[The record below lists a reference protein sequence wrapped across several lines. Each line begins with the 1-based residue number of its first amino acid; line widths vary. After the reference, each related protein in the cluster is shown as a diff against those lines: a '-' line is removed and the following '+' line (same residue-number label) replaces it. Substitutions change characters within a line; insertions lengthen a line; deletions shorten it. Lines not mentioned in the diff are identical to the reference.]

1 MENRPLDYADFEDEG
16 KELSEY
22 IDIAKRRKM
31 PMLITAG
38 IIATVTLLALLIW
51 PPTYRSTATI
61 LIEEQEIPRDLV
73 RSTITSFAAQQVQVI
88 SQRIM
93 TLANISKL
101 VDKFGLYPDEIASQA
116 PRTEIA
122 QVFREAVAVDLVS
135 ADVIDPRSGRP
146 AEATIAFTLGFDYQ
160 NPELSQKVASE
171 LVTLYLNEN
180 LRSRNE
186 KSANTAEFL
195 TAEAQALQQELDRL
209 EGELATFKEENEGS
223 LPELYDFNI
232 NTVSRTER
240 ELLEIDL
247 RVQELEKRKI
257 QLSSELAQ
265 ISPTAPVALASGQMV
280 LGDADRLKALETEYR
295 RESARYKANHP
306 TVVRLKREI
315 EEVRAKLGIETPRS
329 ELLKS
334 LDNAR
339 SELKQLQGKF
349 AADSPQ
355 VNAQKRVIA
364 QLENELL
371 QSERNTSV
379 AAPDNPAYLLI
390 QTQLDAAD
398 TEIASLKQ
406 KSASLR
412 KKISEHEAMI
422 RKAPGVEKAYK
433 AILRDYDNASLKY
446 REIKAKQLEASLA
459 QNLERDRK
467 GERFTLI
474 EPPAYPLEPI
484 SPNKPA
490 LLLVGLLLAG
500 FGAVAIAALMEMTD
514 QSIRGEKALADEL
527 GIAPFAV
534 IPYIA
539 NDAEQAS
546 QNKLRNIIIASAIAG
561 ALILLALIHIFYKPL
576 DVLWFV
582 LLNRVGG

>member
-1 MENRPLDYADFEDEG
+1 MDNRPMDYADFDDEG

-22 IDIAKRRKM
+22 IDIAKRRKK
-31 PMLITAG
+31 PMMITAG
-38 IIATVTLLALLIW
+38 IILAVTLLTLLLW

-101 VDKFGLYPDEIASQA
+101 VDKFALYPDEIASQT
-116 PRTEIA
+116 PRTAIA
-122 QVFREAVAVDLVS
+122 QQFREAVAVDLVS

-146 AEATIAFTLGFDYQ
+146 TEATIAFNLGFDYE

-195 TAEAQALQQELDRL
+195 TAEANALQQELNRL
-209 EGELATFKEENEGS
+209 EAELATFKEQHEGS

-240 ELLEIDL
+240 ELLEIDI
-247 RVQELEKRKI
+247 RIQELQKRKI

-306 TVVRLKREI
+306 TVVRLGREI
-315 EEVRAKLGIETPRS
+315 DAMRTKLGVQTPRTD
-329 ELLKS
+329 LLQS
-334 LDNAR
+334 LDQAR
-339 SELKQLQGKF
+339 DILSQLQAKF

-355 VNAQKRVIA
+355 VSAQQRIIR
-364 QLENELL
+364 QIENELL
-371 QSERNTSV
+371 QADKTSTV
-379 AAPDNPAYLLI
+379 AAPDNPAFLLI

-398 TEIASLKQ
+398 NEIVSIKQ
-406 KSASLR
+406 KAISLR
-412 KKISEHEAMI
+412 KKIAEHEAMI
-422 RKAPGVEKAYK
+422 RKAPSVEKSYR
-433 AILRDYDNASLKY
+433 AILRDYENATAKY

-474 EPPAYPLEPI
+474 EPPAYPLDPI

-490 LLLVGLLLAG
+490 LMLVGLLLAG
-500 FGAVAIAALMEMTD
+500 FAAIGIAAVMEMAD
-514 QSIRGEKALADEL
+514 PSIRGEKALADEL

-534 IPYIA
+534 IPYIE
-539 NDAEQAS
+539 NDAETAS
-546 QNKLRNIIIASAIAG
+546 QHKLRNIIIASSVAG
-561 ALILLALIHIFYKPL
+561 VLLLLMLIHIFYKPL